1 MALSIEI
8 LHTHTHTRTHTD
20 THACTQTHTHMHTH
34 TFTHTHTDTHT
45 CTHTRTHTTLSI
57 VTEVYIVL
65 TCVLFSLHSV
75 WQEQNQILRLR
86 EAAPDLLP
94 AWVTREPQSLSPCFL
109 EANSCRARR
118 HDWNAPTERRSQ
130 ALCLRKAACFISD
143 LLGWNLKRKTEERL
157 SILNGH
163 LITLATVQGRWWSK
177 KDGRQDANQGIWCL
191 WLSSWIN

>member
-8 LHTHTHTRTHTD
+8 LHTHTHT
-20 THACTQTHTHMHTH
+20 HTHRHTCM
-34 TFTHTHTDTHT
+34 HTDTHT
-45 CTHTRTHTTLSI
+45 YAHTHIHTHTYRHTHVHAHTHTHNLEYSNRSL
-57 VTEVYIVL
+57 Y
-65 TCVLFSLHSV
+65 CSYLHS
-75 WQEQNQILRLR
+75 ILSPFSMARTESNSSTTR
-86 EAAPDLLP
+86 SSTWSS
-94 AWVTREPQSLSPCFL
+94 AWVSHQRATILITPFPGSKQLS
-109 EANSCRARR
+109 SGR
-118 HDWNAPTERRSQ
+118 HDWNAPTERWSQ

>member
-8 LHTHTHTRTHTD
+8 LHTHTHRDTETHTHTHRRTCMHTD
-20 THACTQTHTHMHTH
+20 THICTH

-65 TCVLFSLHSV
+65 TCILFSLHSV

-109 EANSCRARR
+109 EANSCWARR

-143 LLGWNLKRKTEERL
+143 LLGWNRKRKT
-157 SILNGH
+157 
-163 LITLATVQGRWWSK
+163 
-177 KDGRQDANQGIWCL
+177 
-191 WLSSWIN
+191 

>member
-1 MALSIEI
+1 MHA
-8 LHTHTHTRTHTD
+8 HTHTHICTHTCTHTHTDIHRHTHALTHTD
-20 THACTQTHTHMHTH
+20 THACTQTHTRAHTH
-34 TFTHTHTDTHT
+34 I
-45 CTHTRTHTTLSI
+45 HTTLSI
-57 VTEVYIVL
+57 TEVYIVL
-65 TCVLFSLHSV
+65 TCILFSLHSV

-94 AWVTREPQSLSPCFL
+94 GWVTREPQSLSPCFL

-130 ALCLRKAACFISD
+130 ALCHEKAACFISD

>member
-94 AWVTREPQSLSPCFL
+94 GWVTREPQSLSPRFR
-109 EANSCRARR
+109 EANSCLAEGM
-118 HDWNAPTERRSQ
+118 TEMLPQRDDPRPCASEKQ
-130 ALCLRKAACFISD
+130 PVLFQTYWGGIGRGKHKSD
-143 LLGWNLKRKTEERL
+143 
-157 SILNGH
+157 
-163 LITLATVQGRWWSK
+163 
-177 KDGRQDANQGIWCL
+177 
-191 WLSSWIN
+191 

>member
-8 LHTHTHTRTHTD
+8 LHTHIHTHTETQWHTHTHRHTCMHTDTHTCTHTHTDIHRHTHALTHTD
-20 THACTQTHTHMHTH
+20 THACTQTHTRAHTH
-34 TFTHTHTDTHT
+34 I
-45 CTHTRTHTTLSI
+45 HTTLSI
-57 VTEVYIVL
+57 TEVYIVL
-65 TCVLFSLHSV
+65 TCILFSLHSV

-94 AWVTREPQSLSPCFL
+94 GWVTREPQSLSPCFL

-143 LLGWNLKRKTEERL
+143 LLGWNRKRKT
-157 SILNGH
+157 
-163 LITLATVQGRWWSK
+163 
-177 KDGRQDANQGIWCL
+177 
-191 WLSSWIN
+191 